1 LSEVDQVDPSM
12 MEFFLPKITEQM
24 NEKLLAPFSAD
35 DVRKASF
42 SIGDYK
48 APGPDGLHAA
58 FYKKIWNVCDD
69 EITQEV
75 LQAVNSGVIP
85 DGWNDTTVVLIPKI
99 DNPDLVTQYRPI
111 SLCNVIYKIISKMLA
126 LRLKGILPEVIAHV

>member
-1 LSEVDQVDPSM
+1 M
-12 MEFFLPKITEQM
+12 MDKILPKITEQM

-35 DVRKASF
+35 DVRKEVF

-48 APGPDGLHAA
+48 APGPDGLHLV
-58 FYKKIWNVCDD
+58 FYKKNWNVYGE

-85 DGWNDTTVVLIPKI
+85 DGWNDTTVILIPKT
-99 DNPDLVTQYRPI
+99 DNPELVTQFRPI
-111 SLCNVIYKIISKMLA
+111 SWCNVIYKIISKMLA
-126 LRLKGILPEVIAHV
+126 LRMKGIVHEVIAPI

>member
-1 LSEVDQVDPSM
+1 
-12 MEFFLPKITEQM
+12 M

-35 DVRKASF
+35 DVRKEVF

-48 APGPDGLHAA
+48 APGPDGLHLF
-58 FYKKIWNVCDD
+58 FYKKIWNVYGE

-85 DGWNDTTVVLIPKI
+85 DGWNDTTVILITKT
-99 DNPDLVTQYRPI
+99 DNPELVTQFRPI
-111 SLCNVIYKIISKMLA
+111 SWCNVIYKIISKMLA
-126 LRLKGILPEVIAHV
+126 LRMKGIVHEVIAPI